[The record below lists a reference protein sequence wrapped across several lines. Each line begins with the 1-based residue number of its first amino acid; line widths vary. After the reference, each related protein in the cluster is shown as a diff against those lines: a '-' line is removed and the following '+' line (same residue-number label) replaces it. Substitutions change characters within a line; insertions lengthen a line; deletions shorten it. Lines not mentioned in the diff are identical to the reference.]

1 MDASVSYGILVL
13 VMLYLLKRGMEHF
26 LKPMKECSLVD
37 IEQSEKIQ
45 CFLDIEIGDRDNPSF
60 KGTIVFNLFAGI
72 YPKV

>member
-13 VMLYLLKRGMEHF
+13 VMLYLLKHGMVYL

-60 KGTIVFNLFAGI
+60 KGTIVLKLFAGI